1 MKFCCCDIRIF
12 SSFTSNYEMFTIYNI
27 KTVLNQGGGMHIKS
41 VTPTLSQMKK
51 KVLIKRYRAK
61 IKTAKWDEIV
71 QVYMNVESK
80 SDTCILM
87 H

>member
-1 MKFCCCDIRIF
+1 M
-12 SSFTSNYEMFTIYNI
+12 
-27 KTVLNQGGGMHIKS
+27 GGGGLHIKS

-51 KVLIKRYRAK
+51 RVIIKRYRAK
-61 IKTAKWDEIV
+61 IKTTKWDEIV

>member
-1 MKFCCCDIRIF
+1 
-12 SSFTSNYEMFTIYNI
+12 MFTIHNT
-27 KTVLNQGGGMHIKS
+27 KRVLNQGGNAYLISYTHPI
-41 VTPTLSQMKK
+41 PNEK

-61 IKTAKWDEIV
+61 IKTTKWDEIV